1 MNNKNKECKE
11 MNVTISEKFSNV
23 EDKSAVNYMKFIIS
37 MININEILKFYK
49 IPTDFS
55 FCIESMDDALI
66 YLEFVT
72 SIFEGIDMRD
82 FLGIRSIIVFRTIKF
97 CIRHELDYSQIV
109 ETYDMDGNEFA
120 EAECDDYLCDVINES
135 IATNNEDKFKNDFP
149 FMFGI
154 AKDVILFYDLIIDFA
169 HENRNPVFLKC
180 NKNTFF
186 VNRLENLIRI
196 QFDMIN
202 TEITTGKIGGFA
214 YIKSE
219 FNKDII
225 FFHIIEDKMIGGL
238 TSSYEQMFDI
248 TTSVINLE
256 EEVK

>member
-11 MNVTISEKFSNV
+11 MNVTISEKFSNAG
-23 EDKSAVNYMKFIIS
+23 DKSAINYMKFVIS

-49 IPTDFS
+49 IPTDFP
-55 FCIESMDDALI
+55 FYIESMDDALI

-72 SIFEGIDMRD
+72 SIFEGMDMRD
-82 FLGIRSIIVFRTIKF
+82 FLGIRSIVVFRTIKF

-109 ETYDMDGNEFA
+109 ETYDMDGYKFA
-120 EAECDDYLCDVINES
+120 EAECDDYLYDVIHEW

-149 FMFGI
+149 YMFGI

-180 NKNTFF
+180 DSNTFF

-202 TEITTGKIGGFA
+202 TEITNGKIGGFA
-214 YIKSE
+214 CIKSD

-225 FFHIIEDKMIGGL
+225 SFHIIEDKMIGGL
-238 TSSYEQMFDI
+238 ISSYEQMFDI
-248 TTSVINLE
+248 TTGVINLE